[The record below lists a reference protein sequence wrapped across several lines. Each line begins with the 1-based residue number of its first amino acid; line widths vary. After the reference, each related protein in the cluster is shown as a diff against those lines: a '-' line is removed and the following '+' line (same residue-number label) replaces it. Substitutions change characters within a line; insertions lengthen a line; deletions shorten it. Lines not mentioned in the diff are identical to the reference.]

1 VHARG
6 RTKFPREG
14 GDITHDRNAL
24 QALLTST
31 LLVAAAEIGD
41 KTQLLSF
48 MLASRFP
55 GRAWPVIGGIALA
68 TLANH
73 ALASAFGV
81 GIAAWIAPR
90 TLRWVL
96 ALTFFAFA
104 IWALI
109 PDRVQALQ
117 PARRASGPF
126 VLTTALFFL
135 AEMGDKTQLATVALA
150 AQYQALTPIVI
161 GTTLGMLIA
170 NVPAVLLGERLT
182 HILPLRWFRILAA
195 VLFALFGLAVLL
207 IGQA

>member
-1 VHARG
+1 
-6 RTKFPREG
+6 
-14 GDITHDRNAL
+14 L

-31 LLVAAAEIGD
+31 LLIAAAEIGD

-55 GRAWPVIGGIALA
+55 GRALPVVGGIALA

-73 ALASAFGV
+73 ALAGAFGV
-81 GIAAWIAPR
+81 GIAAWLAPQI
-90 TLRWVL
+90 LRWLL
-96 ALTFFAFA
+96 AITFLVFA

-109 PDRVQALQ
+109 PDRAQAIK
-117 PARRASGPF
+117 PARRAFGPLF
-126 VLTTALFFL
+126 LTTVLFFF

-150 AQYQALTPIVI
+150 ARYQALIPVVI

-182 HILPLRWFRILAA
+182 RILPLRWFRILAA
-195 VLFALFGLAVLL
+195 LLFALFGLLVLL
-207 IGQA
+207 VRPA